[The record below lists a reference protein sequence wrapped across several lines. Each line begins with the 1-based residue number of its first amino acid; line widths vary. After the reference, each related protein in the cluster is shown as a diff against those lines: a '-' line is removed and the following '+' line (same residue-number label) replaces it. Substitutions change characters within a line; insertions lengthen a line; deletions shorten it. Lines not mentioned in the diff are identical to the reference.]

1 MRKKQE
7 CCRNGSY
14 KAQRQPER
22 IGVKEASGLVFLG
35 DYRGQAK
42 RHGDGQ

>member
-14 KAQRQPER
+14 KAQRQSER
-22 IGVKEASGLVFLG
+22 IGVNEASGRVLLG
-35 DYRGQAK
+35 DYRGQAE
-42 RHGDGQ
+42 RYGN